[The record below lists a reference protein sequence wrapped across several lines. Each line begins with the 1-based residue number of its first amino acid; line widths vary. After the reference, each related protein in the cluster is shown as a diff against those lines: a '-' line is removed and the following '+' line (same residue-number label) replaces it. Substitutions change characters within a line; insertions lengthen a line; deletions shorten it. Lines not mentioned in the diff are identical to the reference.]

1 MTNLQKLT
9 QEKRGKTQITKR
21 ITISFTE
28 IRGILREYYEQEYVN
43 TFDTLDERDKFLER
57 HKPPK
62 QTQEEIENLNLTYN
76 KFNTEQ
82 RLNQKFLNFAT
93 RRARAQMV
101 SKVNSTKHCKK
112 NSKLSP
118 TPPKTEEERTL
129 LSSS

>member
-9 QEKRGKTQITKR
+9 KEKRGKTQITKR

-43 TFDTLDERDKFLER
+43 TFDTLDEIDKFLER

-62 QTQEEIENLNLTYN
+62 QTREEIEDRNLTYN

-82 RLNQKFLNFAT
+82 RLNK
-93 RRARAQMV
+93 
-101 SKVNSTKHCKK
+101 
-112 NSKLSP
+112 
-118 TPPKTEEERTL
+118 
-129 LSSS
+129 

>member
-9 QEKRGKTQITKR
+9 KEKRGKTQITAR

-43 TFDTLDERDKFLER
+43 TFDTLDEIDKFLER

-62 QTQEEIENLNLTYN
+62 QTREEIDLNLTYN

-82 RLNQKFLNFAT
+82 RLNK
-93 RRARAQMV
+93 
-101 SKVNSTKHCKK
+101 
-112 NSKLSP
+112 
-118 TPPKTEEERTL
+118 
-129 LSSS
+129 